1 MISHYQN
8 NLLNI
13 EEMDLTNRSAKP
25 LAVEVDCDNVM
36 LTQNKCLLEHS
47 ITSMAYCPLS
57 HLFFHPLLLHS
68 APDLLTVWPIVF
80 ISIEHCLLTLT
91 PLPLVHLFTCC
102 IFLLSLY
109 LAKVNTLLSLQ
120 NKWFTWC
127 IYTYSRNDIIETQRH
142 RMLAELC

>member
-109 LAKVNTLLSLQ
+109 LAKVYTLHYLQ
-120 NKWFTWC
+120 NKWLTWC
-127 IYTYSRNDIIETQRH
+127 IYTYSRNGII
-142 RMLAELC
+142 